1 MLNLTKLEKEKILK
15 YLYKN
20 YQNINFDNIDKDDF
34 FKKNTGLNF
43 FEKEELL
50 LAVSS
55 LVFEDLDKNF
65 LKETKSNINKITKTN
80 DKISF
85 LLNKRFQLEA
95 RNKNLIK
102 KIFIHLIRNNN
113 SNKVLNYIYSVA
125 DIIWKISSDRS
136 VDFNY
141 YTKRLIL
148 SSVYLKILILIFYRD
163 NLTNK
168 DIELEIQKSLEH
180 IKLVSQFKIKF
191 NFLKNVKEFFSLFLF
206 KKLVAVFKLF

>member
-15 YLYKN
+15 YFYKN

-34 FKKNTGLNF
+34 FKKNTRLNF

-50 LAVSS
+50 LILSS

-95 RNKNLIK
+95 INKNLIK
-102 KIFIHLIRNNN
+102 KIFIHLIKNNN

-163 NLTNK
+163 NLTDK
-168 DIELEIQKSLEH
+168 DIEVEIQKSLEH

-191 NFLKNVKEFFSLFLF
+191 NFLKNVKEFFSLFSIQKAGRGF
-206 KKLVAVFKLF
+206 

>member
-1 MLNLTKLEKEKILK
+1 MLNLTKLVKEKILK
-15 YLYKN
+15 YFYKN

-34 FKKNTGLNF
+34 FKKNTRLNF

-163 NLTNK
+163 NLTEK

-191 NFLKNVKEFFSLFLF
+191 NFLKNVKEFFSLFSIQKAGRGF
-206 KKLVAVFKLF
+206 

>member
-15 YLYKN
+15 YFYKN

-34 FKKNTGLNF
+34 FKKNTRLNF

-50 LAVSS
+50 LAVSG

-163 NLTNK
+163 NLTEK
-168 DIELEIQKSLEH
+168 DIELEIQKSLEP

-191 NFLKNVKEFFSLFLF
+191 NFLKNVKEFFSLFSIQKAGRGF
-206 KKLVAVFKLF
+206 

>member
-15 YLYKN
+15 YFYKN

-34 FKKNTGLNF
+34 FKKNTRLNF

-102 KIFIHLIRNNN
+102 KIFIHLIKNNN

-163 NLTNK
+163 NLTDK
-168 DIELEIQKSLEH
+168 DIEVEIQKSLEH

-191 NFLKNVKEFFSLFLF
+191 NFLTNVKEFFSLFSIQKAGRGF
-206 KKLVAVFKLF
+206 

>member
-15 YLYKN
+15 YFYKN

-163 NLTNK
+163 NLTEK

-191 NFLKNVKEFFSLFLF
+191 NFLKNVKEFFSLFSIQKADRGF
-206 KKLVAVFKLF
+206 

>member
-15 YLYKN
+15 YFYKN

-102 KIFIHLIRNNN
+102 KIFIHLIKNNN

-163 NLTNK
+163 NLTDK
-168 DIELEIQKSLEH
+168 DIEVEIQKSLEH

-191 NFLKNVKEFFSLFLF
+191 NFLKNVKEFFSLFSIQKAGRGF
-206 KKLVAVFKLF
+206 

>member
-15 YLYKN
+15 YFYKN

-34 FKKNTGLNF
+34 FKKNTRLNF

-102 KIFIHLIRNNN
+102 KIFIHLIKNNN

-163 NLTNK
+163 NLTEK

-191 NFLKNVKEFFSLFLF
+191 NFLKNVKEFFSLFSIQKAGRGF
-206 KKLVAVFKLF
+206 

>member
-1 MLNLTKLEKEKILK
+1 MLNLTKLEKEKILE
-15 YLYKN
+15 YFYKN

-34 FKKNTGLNF
+34 FKKNTRLNF

-125 DIIWKISSDRS
+125 DITWKISSDRS

-163 NLTNK
+163 NLTDK
-168 DIELEIQKSLEH
+168 DIEVEIQKSLEH

-191 NFLKNVKEFFSLFLF
+191 NFLKNVKEFFSLFSIQKAGRGF
-206 KKLVAVFKLF
+206 

>member
-15 YLYKN
+15 YFYKN

-34 FKKNTGLNF
+34 FKKNTRLNF

-163 NLTNK
+163 NLTDK
-168 DIELEIQKSLEH
+168 DIEVEIQKSLEH
-180 IKLVSQFKIKF
+180 IKLLSQFKIKF
-191 NFLKNVKEFFSLFLF
+191 NFLKNVKEFFSLFSIQKAGRGF
-206 KKLVAVFKLF
+206 

>member
-15 YLYKN
+15 YFYKN
-20 YQNINFDNIDKDDF
+20 YQNINFDNIDKNDF

-102 KIFIHLIRNNN
+102 KIFIHLIKNNN

-163 NLTNK
+163 NLTDK
-168 DIELEIQKSLEH
+168 DIEVEIQKSLEH

-191 NFLKNVKEFFSLFLF
+191 NFLKNVKEFFSLFSIQKAGRGF
-206 KKLVAVFKLF
+206 

>member
-15 YLYKN
+15 YFYKN

-34 FKKNTGLNF
+34 FKKNTRLNF

-163 NLTNK
+163 NLTEK

-191 NFLKNVKEFFSLFLF
+191 NFLKNVKELFSLFSIQKAGRGF
-206 KKLVAVFKLF
+206 

>member
-20 YQNINFDNIDKDDF
+20 YQSINFDNIDKDDF
-34 FKKNTGLNF
+34 FKKNTALNF

-65 LKETKSNINKITKTN
+65 LKKTKSNINKITKTN
-80 DKISF
+80 GKISF

-102 KIFIHLIRNNN
+102 KIFIHLIKNNN

-163 NLTNK
+163 NLTDK
-168 DIELEIQKSLEH
+168 DIEVEIQKSLEH
-180 IKLVSQFKIKF
+180 IKLVSQFKIKL
-191 NFLKNVKEFFSLFLF
+191 NFLRNVKEFFSLFSMQKAGRGF
-206 KKLVAVFKLF
+206 

>member
-1 MLNLTKLEKEKILK
+1 MLNLNKLEKEKILK
-15 YLYKN
+15 YFYKN
-20 YQNINFDNIDKDDF
+20 YQNINLDHIDKDDF
-34 FKKNTGLNF
+34 FQKNTGINF
-43 FEKEELL
+43 FEKEELF

-85 LLNKRFQLEA
+85 LLNKRFQLEK

-102 KIFIHLIRNNN
+102 KIFIHLIKNNN
-113 SNKVLNYIYSVA
+113 PNKVLNYIYSVA
-125 DIIWKISSDRS
+125 DIIWKISNDRS

-163 NLTNK
+163 NLTDK
-168 DIELEIQKSLEH
+168 DIEVEIQKSLEH

-191 NFLKNVKEFFSLFLF
+191 NFLKNVKEFFSFF
-206 KKLVAVFKLF
+206 SIQKAGRGF

>member
-1 MLNLTKLEKEKILK
+1 MLNLTKLEKERILK
-15 YLYKN
+15 YFYKN

-34 FKKNTGLNF
+34 FKKNTRLNF

-65 LKETKSNINKITKTN
+65 LKKTKSNINKITKTN

-85 LLNKRFQLEA
+85 LLNKRFQLEV

-113 SNKVLNYIYSVA
+113 SKKVLNYIYYVA

-163 NLTNK
+163 NLTEK

-191 NFLKNVKEFFSLFLF
+191 NFLKNVKEFFSLFSIQKAGRGF
-206 KKLVAVFKLF
+206 

>member
-15 YLYKN
+15 YFYKN

-95 RNKNLIK
+95 RNNNLIK
-102 KIFIHLIRNNN
+102 KIFIHLIKNNN

-163 NLTNK
+163 NLTEK

-191 NFLKNVKEFFSLFLF
+191 NFLKNVKEFFSLFSIQKAGRGF
-206 KKLVAVFKLF
+206 

>member
-15 YLYKN
+15 YFYKN

-34 FKKNTGLNF
+34 FKKNTRLNF

-50 LAVSS
+50 LSVSS

-163 NLTNK
+163 NLTEK

-191 NFLKNVKEFFSLFLF
+191 NFVKNVK
-206 KKLVAVFKLF
+206 

>member
-15 YLYKN
+15 YFYKN
-20 YQNINFDNIDKDDF
+20 YQNINFDNIVKDDF
-34 FKKNTGLNF
+34 FKKNTRLNF

-50 LAVSS
+50 LVVSS

-102 KIFIHLIRNNN
+102 KIFIHLIKNNN
-113 SNKVLNYIYSVA
+113 SNKVLNYIYSLA

-163 NLTNK
+163 NLTDK
-168 DIELEIQKSLEH
+168 DIEVEIQKSLEH

-191 NFLKNVKEFFSLFLF
+191 NFLKNVKEFFSLFSMQKAGRGF
-206 KKLVAVFKLF
+206 

>member
-15 YLYKN
+15 YFYKN

-95 RNKNLIK
+95 RNNNLIK
-102 KIFIHLIRNNN
+102 KIFIHLIKNNN

-163 NLTNK
+163 NLTDK

-191 NFLKNVKEFFSLFLF
+191 NFLKNVKEFFSLFSIQKAGRGF
-206 KKLVAVFKLF
+206 

>member
-15 YLYKN
+15 YVYKN

-34 FKKNTGLNF
+34 FKKNTRLNF

-163 NLTNK
+163 NLTEK

-191 NFLKNVKEFFSLFLF
+191 NFLKNVKEFFSLFSIQKAGRGF
-206 KKLVAVFKLF
+206 

>member
-15 YLYKN
+15 YFYKN
-20 YQNINFDNIDKDDF
+20 YQNINFDNIVKDDF

-50 LAVSS
+50 LVVSS

-95 RNKNLIK
+95 RNNNLIK
-102 KIFIHLIRNNN
+102 KIFIHLIKNNN
-113 SNKVLNYIYSVA
+113 SNKVLNYIYSLA

-163 NLTNK
+163 NLTDK
-168 DIELEIQKSLEH
+168 DIEVEIQKSLEH

-191 NFLKNVKEFFSLFLF
+191 NFLKNVKEFFSLFSIQKAGRGF
-206 KKLVAVFKLF
+206 

>member
-15 YLYKN
+15 YFYKN

-95 RNKNLIK
+95 RNNNLIK
-102 KIFIHLIRNNN
+102 KIFIHLIKNNN

-163 NLTNK
+163 NLTEK
-168 DIELEIQKSLEH
+168 DIEVEIQKSLEH
-180 IKLVSQFKIKF
+180 IKLVSQFKIKI
-191 NFLKNVKEFFSLFLF
+191 NFLKNVKEFLSLFSIQKAGRGF
-206 KKLVAVFKLF
+206 

>member
-15 YLYKN
+15 YLYKK

-34 FKKNTGLNF
+34 FKKNNRLNF
-43 FEKEELL
+43 IEKEELL

-65 LKETKSNINKITKTN
+65 SKETKSNINKITKTN

-85 LLNKRFQLEA
+85 LLNKRFQLEV

-148 SSVYLKILILIFYRD
+148 SSVYLKILILSFYKEQ
-163 NLTNK
+163 LSQK
-168 DIELEIQKSLEH
+168 DLDTEIKRSLEH
-180 IKLVSQFKIKF
+180 VKLLSQFKIKLD
-191 NFLKNVKEFFSLFLF
+191 FLKNIKDFFSFF
-206 KKLVAVFKLF
+206 STQKAGRGF

>member
-15 YLYKN
+15 YFYKN

-163 NLTNK
+163 NLTDK

-180 IKLVSQFKIKF
+180 IKLISQFKIKF
-191 NFLKNVKEFFSLFLF
+191 NFLKNVKEFFSLFSIQKAGRGF
-206 KKLVAVFKLF
+206 

>member
-15 YLYKN
+15 YFYKN
-20 YQNINFDNIDKDDF
+20 YQNINFDNIDKDDY

-50 LAVSS
+50 LEVSS

-65 LKETKSNINKITKTN
+65 LKETKSNINKITKTD

-95 RNKNLIK
+95 RNNNLIK
-102 KIFIHLIRNNN
+102 KIFIYLIKNNN

-163 NLTNK
+163 NLTDK
-168 DIELEIQKSLEH
+168 DIEVEIQKSLEH
-180 IKLVSQFKIKF
+180 IKLVSQFKIKS
-191 NFLKNVKEFFSLFLF
+191 NFLKNVKEFFSLFSIQKAGRGF
-206 KKLVAVFKLF
+206 

>member
-1 MLNLTKLEKEKILK
+1 MINLNKLEKEKILK
-15 YLYKN
+15 YFYKN

-34 FKKNTGLNF
+34 FQKNTGLNF

-85 LLNKRFQLEA
+85 LLNKRFQLEK

-102 KIFIHLIRNNN
+102 KIFIHLIKNNN
-113 SNKVLNYIYSVA
+113 PNKVLNYIYSVA
-125 DIIWKISSDRS
+125 DIIWKISNDRS

-163 NLTNK
+163 NLTDK
-168 DIELEIQKSLEH
+168 DIEVEIQKSLEH

-191 NFLKNVKEFFSLFLF
+191 NFLKNVKEFFSFF
-206 KKLVAVFKLF
+206 SMQKVGRGF

>member
-15 YLYKN
+15 YFYKN

-34 FKKNTGLNF
+34 FKKNTRLNF

-95 RNKNLIK
+95 RNNNLIK
-102 KIFIHLIRNNN
+102 KIFIHLIKNNN

-163 NLTNK
+163 NLTEK

-191 NFLKNVKEFFSLFLF
+191 NFLKNVKEFFSLFSIQKAGRGF
-206 KKLVAVFKLF
+206 

>member
-15 YLYKN
+15 YFYKN

-34 FKKNTGLNF
+34 FKKNTRLNF

-85 LLNKRFQLEA
+85 LLNKRFQLEK
-95 RNKNLIK
+95 RNKDLIK
-102 KIFIHLIRNNN
+102 KIFIHLIKNNN
-113 SNKVLNYIYSVA
+113 SNKLLNYIYSVA

-163 NLTNK
+163 NLTDK

-180 IKLVSQFKIKF
+180 IKLISQFKIKF
-191 NFLKNVKEFFSLFLF
+191 NFLKNVKEFFSLFSIQKAGRGF
-206 KKLVAVFKLF
+206 